1 MTDRLLLRDVRIVGL
16 GAPTRV
22 DERLPAEASLVDLRI
37 VDGVIDEIGP
47 ALRADGAEV
56 HDAGGRWAMPGLWDA
71 HVHMAQW
78 ESLISRLDVS
88 GTDGPDEVLARIRA
102 HLDGPDAPVV
112 GEVLQG
118 FGFRLGQWSRLPSTA
133 ELDAVVGDRPT
144 VLISGDCH
152 AGWLSTAAYGLLGV
166 DPRPGSIDEDEW
178 FEIYFRLGEL
188 PMHPERVRAAAE
200 TAQRQAAAKGVVGI
214 VDMEFHDGFIE
225 WPWRVSEGLD
235 RLRVRPATYPAGLDR
250 VLEAG
255 HRTGDVLDPYGLV
268 TMGPLKVI
276 TDGSLNTRTAW
287 CCEPFAGTPD
297 PLHPRGK
304 RIVEPDE
311 LAGLMTRAHEAGL
324 ECAIHAIGDA
334 AVAEALDAFERSG
347 ARGAIEHAQL
357 VRLED
362 LPRMARLGVRAS
374 VQPAHLLDDRDTS
387 LILWPDR
394 MDRAFAFGSMR
405 DAGVE
410 LRLGSDAP
418 VSPLD
423 PWLAAAAAVHRSADE
438 REPWSPREA
447 LTVTE
452 ALAASTDGI
461 TTLEAGGP
469 GDLVL
474 LDEHPLRGSSHLRA
488 RGVTKGEG
496 SDEAAARLRDTRP
509 VATFVAGLLTHGT

>member
-1 MTDRLLLRDVRIVGL
+1 MSTSSVVRDVRL
-16 GAPTRV
+16 V
-22 DERLPAEASLVDLRI
+22 DLAAARPDLDAATVDLRI
-37 VDGVIDEIGP
+37 TDGVITEIG
-47 ALRADGAEV
+47 ARLSAGGAEV
-56 HDAGGRWAMPGLWDA
+56 VDAGGRWAMPGLWDA
-71 HVHMAQW
+71 HVHMGQW
-78 ESLISRLDVS
+78 EGVVGRLDVG
-88 GTDGPDEVLARIRA
+88 GTDSPDDVLARVRT
-102 HLDGPDAPVV
+102 HLEGPQAPVV

-118 FGFRLGQWSRLPSTA
+118 FGFRLGQWSRMPSTA
-133 ELDAVVGDRPT
+133 ELDAVVGARPT

-166 DPRPGSIDEDEW
+166 EPRPGSIDEDEW

-188 PMHPERVRAAAE
+188 PTHPDRAREAAE
-200 TAQRQAAAKGVVGI
+200 TAQHNAAAKGVVGI
-214 VDMEFHDGFIE
+214 VDMEFHDGFVE

-235 RLRVRPATYPAGLDR
+235 RLRVRPATYPAGLDH
-250 VLEAG
+250 VIEAG
-255 HRTGDVLDPYGLV
+255 HRTGDVLDAHGLV

-276 TDGSLNTRTAW
+276 SDGSLNTRTAW

-297 PLHPRGK
+297 PAFPCGK
-304 RIVEPDE
+304 RNVDPAE
-311 LAGLMTRAHEAGL
+311 LVDLMTRAHAAGL
-324 ECAIHAIGDA
+324 EAAIHAIGDA
-334 AVAEALDAFERSG
+334 AVAEVLDAFEATG

-362 LPRMARLGVRAS
+362 LPRMAVLGVRAS

-387 LILWPDR
+387 LQLWPDR

-423 PWLAAAAAVHRSADE
+423 PWLAAAAAVHRSADD
-438 REPWSPREA
+438 REPWSPTEA
-447 LTVTE
+447 LTVAE

-461 TTLEAGGP
+461 AALAIGGP

-474 LDEHPLRGSSHLRA
+474 LDEHPRAPRRSGSA
-488 RGVTKGEG
+488 
-496 SDEAAARLRDTRP
+496 EAAARLRETRP
-509 VATFVAGLLTHGT
+509 VATLVAGRVTHST

>member
-1 MTDRLLLRDVRIVGL
+1 MSTSSVVRDVRL
-16 GAPTRV
+16 V
-22 DERLPAEASLVDLRI
+22 DLAAARPDLDAATVDLRI
-37 VDGVIDEIGP
+37 TDGVITEIGTRLS
-47 ALRADGAEV
+47 AGGAEV
-56 HDAGGRWAMPGLWDA
+56 VDAGGRWAMPGLWDA
-71 HVHMAQW
+71 HVHMGQW
-78 ESLISRLDVS
+78 EGVVGRLDVG
-88 GTDGPDEVLARIRA
+88 GTDSPDDVLARVRT
-102 HLDGPDAPVV
+102 HLEGPQAPVV

-118 FGFRLGQWSRLPSTA
+118 FGFRLGQWSRMPSTA
-133 ELDAVVGDRPT
+133 ELDAVVGARPT

-166 DPRPGSIDEDEW
+166 EPRPGSIDEDEW

-188 PMHPERVRAAAE
+188 PTHPDRAREAAE
-200 TAQRQAAAKGVVGI
+200 TAHHNAAAKGVVGI
-214 VDMEFHDGFIE
+214 VDMEFHDGFVE

-235 RLRVRPATYPAGLDR
+235 RLRVRPATYPAGLDH
-250 VLEAG
+250 VIEAG
-255 HRTGDVLDPYGLV
+255 HRTGDVLDAHGLV

-276 TDGSLNTRTAW
+276 SDGSLNTRTAW

-297 PLHPRGK
+297 PAFPRGK
-304 RIVEPDE
+304 RNVDPAE
-311 LAGLMTRAHEAGL
+311 LVDLMTRAHAAGL
-324 ECAIHAIGDA
+324 EAAIHAIGDA
-334 AVAEALDAFERSG
+334 AVAEVLDAFEATG

-362 LPRMARLGVRAS
+362 LPRMAVLGVRAS

-387 LILWPDR
+387 LQLWPDR

-423 PWLAAAAAVHRSADE
+423 PWLAAAAAVHRSADD
-438 REPWSPREA
+438 REPWSPTEA
-447 LTVTE
+447 LTVAE

-461 TTLEAGGP
+461 AALAIGGP

-474 LDEHPLRGSSHLRA
+474 LDEHPRAPRRSGSA
-488 RGVTKGEG
+488 
-496 SDEAAARLRDTRP
+496 EAAARLRETRP
-509 VATFVAGLLTHGT
+509 VATLVAGRVTHST

>member
-1 MTDRLLLRDVRIVGL
+1 MSTSSVVRDVRL
-16 GAPTRV
+16 V
-22 DERLPAEASLVDLRI
+22 DLAAARPDLDAATVDLRI
-37 VDGVIDEIGP
+37 TDGVITEIG
-47 ALRADGAEV
+47 ARLSAGGAEV
-56 HDAGGRWAMPGLWDA
+56 VDAGGRWAMPGLWDA
-71 HVHMAQW
+71 HVHMGQW
-78 ESLISRLDVS
+78 EGVVGRLDVG
-88 GTDGPDEVLARIRA
+88 GTDSPDDVLARVRT
-102 HLDGPDAPVV
+102 HLEGPQAPVV

-118 FGFRLGQWSRLPSTA
+118 FGFRLGQWSRMPSTA
-133 ELDAVVGDRPT
+133 ELDAVVGARPT

-166 DPRPGSIDEDEW
+166 EPRPGSIDEDEW

-188 PMHPERVRAAAE
+188 PTHPDRAREAAE
-200 TAQRQAAAKGVVGI
+200 TAQHNAAAKGVVGI
-214 VDMEFHDGFIE
+214 VDMEFHDGFVE

-235 RLRVRPATYPAGLDR
+235 RLRVRPATYPAGLDH
-250 VLEAG
+250 VIEAG
-255 HRTGDVLDPYGLV
+255 HRTGDVLDAHGLV

-276 TDGSLNTRTAW
+276 SDGSLNTRTAW

-297 PLHPRGK
+297 PAFPRGK
-304 RIVEPDE
+304 RNVDPAE
-311 LAGLMTRAHEAGL
+311 LVDLMTRAHAAGL
-324 ECAIHAIGDA
+324 EAAIHAIGDA
-334 AVAEALDAFERSG
+334 AVAEVLDAFEATG

-362 LPRMARLGVRAS
+362 LPRMAVLGVRAS

-387 LILWPDR
+387 LQLWPDR

-423 PWLAAAAAVHRSADE
+423 PWLAAAAAVYRSADD
-438 REPWSPREA
+438 REPWSPTEA
-447 LTVTE
+447 LTVAE

-461 TTLEAGGP
+461 AALAIGGP

-474 LDEHPLRGSSHLRA
+474 LDEHPRAPRRSGSA
-488 RGVTKGEG
+488 
-496 SDEAAARLRDTRP
+496 EAAARLRETRP
-509 VATFVAGLLTHGT
+509 VATLVAGRVTHST

>member
-1 MTDRLLLRDVRIVGL
+1 MSTSSVVRDVRL
-16 GAPTRV
+16 V
-22 DERLPAEASLVDLRI
+22 DLAAARPDLDAATVDLRI
-37 VDGVIDEIGP
+37 TDGVITEIG
-47 ALRADGAEV
+47 ARLSAGGAEV
-56 HDAGGRWAMPGLWDA
+56 VDAGGRWAMPGLWDA
-71 HVHMAQW
+71 HVHMGQW
-78 ESLISRLDVS
+78 EGVVGRLDVG
-88 GTDGPDEVLARIRA
+88 GTDSPDDVLARVRT
-102 HLDGPDAPVV
+102 HLEGPQAPVV

-118 FGFRLGQWSRLPSTA
+118 FGFRLGQWSRMPSTA
-133 ELDAVVGDRPT
+133 ELDAVVGARPT

-166 DPRPGSIDEDEW
+166 EPRPGSIDEDEW

-188 PMHPERVRAAAE
+188 PTHPDRAREAAE
-200 TAQRQAAAKGVVGI
+200 TAQHNAAAKGVVGI
-214 VDMEFHDGFIE
+214 VDMEFHDGFVE

-235 RLRVRPATYPAGLDR
+235 RLRVRPATYPAGLDH
-250 VLEAG
+250 VIEAG
-255 HRTGDVLDPYGLV
+255 HRTGDVLDAHGLV

-276 TDGSLNTRTAW
+276 SDGSLNTRTAW

-297 PLHPRGK
+297 PAFPRGK
-304 RIVEPDE
+304 RNVDPAE
-311 LAGLMTRAHEAGL
+311 LVDLMTRAHAAGL
-324 ECAIHAIGDA
+324 EAAIHAIGDA
-334 AVAEALDAFERSG
+334 AVAEVLDAFEATG

-362 LPRMARLGVRAS
+362 LPRMAVLGVRAS

-387 LILWPDR
+387 LQLWPDR

-423 PWLAAAAAVHRSADE
+423 PWLAAAAAVHRTADE
-438 REPWSPREA
+438 REPWSPTEA
-447 LTVTE
+447 LTVAE

-461 TTLEAGGP
+461 AALAIGGP

-474 LDEHPLRGSSHLRA
+474 LDEHPRAPRRSGSA
-488 RGVTKGEG
+488 
-496 SDEAAARLRDTRP
+496 EAAARLRETRP
-509 VATFVAGLLTHGT
+509 VATLVAGRVTHST

>member
-1 MTDRLLLRDVRIVGL
+1 MSTSSVVRDVRL
-16 GAPTRV
+16 V
-22 DERLPAEASLVDLRI
+22 DLAAARPDLDAATVDLRI
-37 VDGVIDEIGP
+37 TDGVITEIGP
-47 ALRADGAEV
+47 GLPTAGAELV
-56 HDAGGRWAMPGLWDA
+56 DAGGRWAMPGLWDA

-78 ESLISRLDVS
+78 EGVVGRLDVS
-88 GTDGPDEVLARIRA
+88 GTDGPDAVLARIRA

-118 FGFRLGQWSRLPSTA
+118 FGFRLGQWSRMPSTA
-133 ELDAVVGDRPT
+133 ELDAVVGARPT

-166 DPRPGSIDEDEW
+166 EPRPGSIDEDEW

-188 PMHPERVRAAAE
+188 PTHPDRAREAAE
-200 TAQRQAAAKGVVGI
+200 TAQHNAAAKGVVGI
-214 VDMEFHDGFIE
+214 VDMEFHDGFVE

-235 RLRVRPATYPAGLDR
+235 RLRVRPATYPAGLDH
-250 VLEAG
+250 VIEAG
-255 HRTGDVLDPYGLV
+255 HRTGDVLDAHGLV

-276 TDGSLNTRTAW
+276 SDGSLNTRTAW

-297 PLHPRGK
+297 PAFPRGK
-304 RIVEPDE
+304 RNVDPAE
-311 LAGLMTRAHEAGL
+311 LVDLMTRAHAAGL
-324 ECAIHAIGDA
+324 EAAIHAIGDA
-334 AVAEALDAFERSG
+334 AVAEVLDAFEATG

-362 LPRMARLGVRAS
+362 LPRMAVLGVRAS

-387 LILWPDR
+387 LQLWPDR

-423 PWLAAAAAVHRSADE
+423 PWLAAAAAVHRSADD
-438 REPWSPREA
+438 REPWSPTEA
-447 LTVTE
+447 LTVAE

-461 TTLEAGGP
+461 AALAIGGP

-474 LDEHPLRGSSHLRA
+474 LDEHPRAPRRSGSA
-488 RGVTKGEG
+488 
-496 SDEAAARLRDTRP
+496 EAAARLRETRP
-509 VATFVAGLLTHGT
+509 VATLVAGRVTHST

>member
-1 MTDRLLLRDVRIVGL
+1 MSTSSVVRDVRL
-16 GAPTRV
+16 V
-22 DERLPAEASLVDLRI
+22 DLAAARPDLDAATVDLRI
-37 VDGVIDEIGP
+37 TDGVITEIG
-47 ALRADGAEV
+47 ARLSAGGAEV
-56 HDAGGRWAMPGLWDA
+56 VDAGGRWAMPGLWDA
-71 HVHMAQW
+71 HVHMGQW
-78 ESLISRLDVS
+78 EGVVGRLDVG
-88 GTDGPDEVLARIRA
+88 GTDSPDDVLARVKT
-102 HLDGPDAPVV
+102 HLEGPRAPVV

-118 FGFRLGQWSRLPSTA
+118 FGFRLGQWSRMPSTA
-133 ELDAVVGDRPT
+133 ELDAVVGARPT

-166 DPRPGSIDEDEW
+166 EPRPGSIDEDEW

-188 PMHPERVRAAAE
+188 PTHPDRAREAAE
-200 TAQRQAAAKGVVGI
+200 TAQHNAAAKGVVGI
-214 VDMEFHDGFIE
+214 VDMEFHDGFVE

-235 RLRVRPATYPAGLDR
+235 RLRVRPATYPAGLDH
-250 VLEAG
+250 VIEAG
-255 HRTGDVLDPYGLV
+255 HRTGDVLDAHGLV

-276 TDGSLNTRTAW
+276 SDGSLNTRTAW

-297 PLHPRGK
+297 PAFPRGK
-304 RIVEPDE
+304 RNVDPAE
-311 LAGLMTRAHEAGL
+311 LVDLMTRAHAAGL
-324 ECAIHAIGDA
+324 EAAIHAIGDA
-334 AVAEALDAFERSG
+334 AVAEVLDAFEATG

-362 LPRMARLGVRAS
+362 LPRMAVLGVRAS

-387 LILWPDR
+387 LQLWPDR

-423 PWLAAAAAVHRSADE
+423 PWLAAAAAVHRSADD
-438 REPWSPREA
+438 REPWSPTEA
-447 LTVTE
+447 LTVAE

-461 TTLEAGGP
+461 AALAIGGP

-474 LDEHPLRGSSHLRA
+474 LDEHPRAPRRSGSA
-488 RGVTKGEG
+488 
-496 SDEAAARLRDTRP
+496 EAAARLRETRP
-509 VATFVAGLLTHGT
+509 VATLVAGRVTHST

>member
-1 MTDRLLLRDVRIVGL
+1 MSTSSVVRDVRL
-16 GAPTRV
+16 V
-22 DERLPAEASLVDLRI
+22 DLAAARPDLDAATVDLRI
-37 VDGVIDEIGP
+37 TDGVITEIG
-47 ALRADGAEV
+47 ARLSAGGAEV
-56 HDAGGRWAMPGLWDA
+56 VDAGGRWAMPGLWDA
-71 HVHMAQW
+71 HVHMGQW
-78 ESLISRLDVS
+78 EGVVGRLDVG
-88 GTDGPDEVLARIRA
+88 GTDSPDDVLARVRT
-102 HLDGPDAPVV
+102 HLEGPQAPVV

-118 FGFRLGQWSRLPSTA
+118 FGFRLGQWSRMPSTA
-133 ELDAVVGDRPT
+133 ELDAVVGARPT

-166 DPRPGSIDEDEW
+166 EPRPGSIDEDEW

-188 PMHPERVRAAAE
+188 PTHPDRAREAAE
-200 TAQRQAAAKGVVGI
+200 TAQHNAAAKGVVGI
-214 VDMEFHDGFIE
+214 VDMEFHDGFVE

-235 RLRVRPATYPAGLDR
+235 RLRVRPATYPAGLDH
-250 VLEAG
+250 VIEAG
-255 HRTGDVLDPYGLV
+255 HRTGDVLDAHGLV

-276 TDGSLNTRTAW
+276 SDGSLNTRTAW

-297 PLHPRGK
+297 PAFPRGK
-304 RIVEPDE
+304 RNVDPAE
-311 LAGLMTRAHEAGL
+311 LVDLMTRAHAAGL
-324 ECAIHAIGDA
+324 EAAIHAIGDA
-334 AVAEALDAFERSG
+334 AVAEVLDAFEATG

-362 LPRMARLGVRAS
+362 LPRMAVLGVRAS

-387 LILWPDR
+387 LQLWPDR

-423 PWLAAAAAVHRSADE
+423 PWLAAAAAVHRSADD
-438 REPWSPREA
+438 REPWSPTEA
-447 LTVTE
+447 LTVAE

-461 TTLEAGGP
+461 AALAIGGP

-474 LDEHPLRGSSHLRA
+474 LDEHPRAPRRSGSA
-488 RGVTKGEG
+488 
-496 SDEAAARLRDTRP
+496 EAAARLRETRP
-509 VATFVAGLLTHGT
+509 VATLVAGRVTHST

>member
-1 MTDRLLLRDVRIVGL
+1 
-16 GAPTRV
+16 
-22 DERLPAEASLVDLRI
+22 
-37 VDGVIDEIGP
+37 
-47 ALRADGAEV
+47 
-56 HDAGGRWAMPGLWDA
+56 
-71 HVHMAQW
+71 
-78 ESLISRLDVS
+78 
-88 GTDGPDEVLARIRA
+88 
-102 HLDGPDAPVV
+102 
-112 GEVLQG
+112 
-118 FGFRLGQWSRLPSTA
+118 
-133 ELDAVVGDRPT
+133 
-144 VLISGDCH
+144 
-152 AGWLSTAAYGLLGV
+152 
-166 DPRPGSIDEDEW
+166 
-178 FEIYFRLGEL
+178 
-188 PMHPERVRAAAE
+188 
-200 TAQRQAAAKGVVGI
+200 
-214 VDMEFHDGFIE
+214 
-225 WPWRVSEGLD
+225 
-235 RLRVRPATYPAGLDR
+235 
-250 VLEAG
+250 
-255 HRTGDVLDPYGLV
+255 
-268 TMGPLKVI
+268 
-276 TDGSLNTRTAW
+276 
-287 CCEPFAGTPD
+287 
-297 PLHPRGK
+297 
-304 RIVEPDE
+304 
-311 LAGLMTRAHEAGL
+311 MTRAHEAGL

-334 AVAEALDAFERSG
+334 AVAEVLDAFERSG

-357 VRLED
+357 ARLED

-387 LILWPDR
+387 LLLWPDR

-488 RGVTKGEG
+488 GGVTKGEG